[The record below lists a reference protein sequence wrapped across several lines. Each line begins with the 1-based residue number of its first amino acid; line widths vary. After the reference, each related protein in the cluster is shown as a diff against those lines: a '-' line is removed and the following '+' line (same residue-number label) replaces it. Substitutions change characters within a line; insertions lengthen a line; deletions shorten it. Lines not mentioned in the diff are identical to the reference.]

1 MEISDIAFQEYA
13 KQYST
18 IIDMDKALQESKE
31 TYFAPKPIDKNVS
44 NVIGTMEQL
53 MSKKKDSSTL
63 ANSITKYN
71 TNINIEFEP
80 LISQSSSPEMHYMS
94 LCGTDYANNSFED
107 KDDSHLLPDSMV
119 AQLYL
124 AGVGILGLIV
134 LHKLMKLY

>member
-18 IIDMDKALQESKE
+18 IIDIDKALQESKE
-31 TYFAPKPIDKNVS
+31 TYFAPEPIDKNVS

-53 MSKKKDSSTL
+53 MSKKKDLSSL
-63 ANSITKYN
+63 ANLTTKY
-71 TNINIEFEP
+71 TDIEFEP
-80 LISQSSSPEMHYMS
+80 LISQSSSPEMNFMS
-94 LCGTDYANNSFED
+94 LYGTDYANNSFED
-107 KDDSHLLPDSMV
+107 NDDSHLMPDNVV

-124 AGVGILGLIV
+124 AGIGILGLIV